1 MKVVQ
6 RNVSNLHMEPLIK
19 LPFVMVQG
27 TTSRCLQILWKSP
40 RNMIDTSNYQ
50 LPEYDLWRFRA
61 GPILFSCADVRWS
74 ALCHANSGRGGA
86 VQGWLFLV
94 PLDICTIP
102 MWKPHLCIVLI
113 MDKLLGK
120 HFYPACECV
129 FVKEYL
135 PMPMKKRGDTSRS
148 RGAILSLTWHWWS

>member
-1 MKVVQ
+1 
-6 RNVSNLHMEPLIK
+6 
-19 LPFVMVQG
+19 
-27 TTSRCLQILWKSP
+27 
-40 RNMIDTSNYQ
+40 MIDTSNYQ
-50 LPEYDLWRFRA
+50 LPEYDLWRFGA

-102 MWKPHLCIVLI
+102 MWKPHLLCIVLI

-135 PMPMKKRGDTSRS
+135 PMKKREDTSRS
-148 RGAILSLTWHWWS
+148 RGAIRITWNQTGTRKHLDRWGVKLQEFLEDLDWISYSLSTKTPAASRILAQGDH